1 MTKNSNVFI
10 RFLYSFSIYIV
21 ASFIYLAVNSYF
33 KDTVISYTISTAVTI
48 LILYTIFRNKI
59 KKDIINFKD
68 DFKNNLPH
76 IIVVPAILIGLEI
89 IVSLILSKLGIYS
102 SNQLAGEDIIKNSNF
117 LIIFYTTILAP
128 IFEEMVFRLPYHY
141 SSSNK
146 ILTYIVYSV
155 VFALTHIMTI
165 DNLLSLIYIIPYLL
179 LSFGIGYNFYKTD
192 NIFMST
198 IVHII
203 NNSIAVMLILL

>member
-117 LIIFYTTILAP
+117 LIIFYTAILAP

>member
-33 KDTVISYTISTAVTI
+33 KDTVISYSISTAVTI
-48 LILYTIFRNKI
+48 LILYSIFRNKI

-89 IVSLILSKLGIYS
+89 IASLILSKLGIYS

-117 LIIFYTTILAP
+117 LIIFYTAILAP
-128 IFEEMVFRLPYHY
+128 MFEEMVFRLPYHY

-146 ILTYIVYSV
+146 VLTYIVYSV
-155 VFALTHIMTI
+155 VFALTHIMTV

>member
-1 MTKNSNVFI
+1 MTKNGNVFI

-33 KDTVISYTISTAVTI
+33 KDTVISYSISTAVTI
-48 LILYTIFRNKI
+48 LILYSMFRNKI

-102 SNQLAGEDIIKNSNF
+102 SNQLAGEDILKNSNF
-117 LIIFYTTILAP
+117 LIIFYTAILAP
-128 IFEEMVFRLPYHY
+128 VFEEMVFRLPYHY
-141 SSSNK
+141 STSNK
-146 ILTYIVYSV
+146 VLTYIVYSV
-155 VFALTHIMTI
+155 VFALTHIMTV

-198 IVHII
+198 LVHII

>member
-1 MTKNSNVFI
+1 MTKNGNVFI
-10 RFLYSFSIYIV
+10 KFLYSFSIYIV

-33 KDTVISYTISTAVTI
+33 KDTVISYTISTAITI
-48 LILYTIFRNKI
+48 LILYSMFRNKI

-102 SNQLAGEDIIKNSNF
+102 SNQLAGEDILKNSNF
-117 LIIFYTTILAP
+117 LIIFYTAILAP
-128 IFEEMVFRLPYHY
+128 VFEEMVFRLPYHY
-141 SSSNK
+141 STSNK
-146 ILTYIVYSV
+146 VLTYIVYSV
-155 VFALTHIMTI
+155 VFALTHIMTV

-198 IVHII
+198 LVHII

>member
-10 RFLYSFSIYIV
+10 KFLCSFSIYIV

-33 KDTVISYTISTAVTI
+33 KDTVISYSISTAVTI
-48 LILYTIFRNKI
+48 LILYSIFRNKI

-76 IIVVPAILIGLEI
+76 IIVIPAILIGLEI
-89 IVSLILSKLGIYS
+89 IASLILSKLGIYS
-102 SNQLAGEDIIKNSNF
+102 SNQLTGEDIIKNSNF
-117 LIIFYTTILAP
+117 LIIFYTAILAP

-155 VFALTHIMTI
+155 VFALTHIMTV

-198 IVHII
+198 LVHII

>member
-33 KDTVISYTISTAVTI
+33 KDTVISYSISTAVTI

-89 IVSLILSKLGIYS
+89 IASLILSKLGIYS

-117 LIIFYTTILAP
+117 LIIFYTAILAP
-128 IFEEMVFRLPYHY
+128 MFEEMVFRLPYHY

-146 ILTYIVYSV
+146 VLTYIVYSV
-155 VFALTHIMTI
+155 VFALTHIMTV

>member
-1 MTKNSNVFI
+1 MTKNGNVFI

-33 KDTVISYTISTAVTI
+33 KDTVISYTISTAITI
-48 LILYTIFRNKI
+48 LILYSMFRNKI

-102 SNQLAGEDIIKNSNF
+102 SNQLAGEDILKNSNF
-117 LIIFYTTILAP
+117 LIIFYTAILAP
-128 IFEEMVFRLPYHY
+128 VFEEMVFRLPYHY
-141 SSSNK
+141 STSNK
-146 ILTYIVYSV
+146 VLTYIVYSV
-155 VFALTHIMTI
+155 VFALTHIMTV

-198 IVHII
+198 LVHII

>member
-10 RFLYSFSIYIV
+10 KFLCSFSIYIV

-48 LILYTIFRNKI
+48 LILYSIFRNKI

-76 IIVVPAILIGLEI
+76 IIVIPAILIGLEI
-89 IVSLILSKLGIYS
+89 IASLILSKLGIYS
-102 SNQLAGEDIIKNSNF
+102 SNQLTGEDIIKNSNF
-117 LIIFYTTILAP
+117 LIIFYTAILAP

-146 ILTYIVYSV
+146 VLTYIVYSI
-155 VFALTHIMTI
+155 VFALTHIMTV

-198 IVHII
+198 LVHII

>member
-1 MTKNSNVFI
+1 MTKNGNVFI

-33 KDTVISYTISTAVTI
+33 KDTVISYTISTAITI
-48 LILYTIFRNKI
+48 LILYSMFRNKI

-102 SNQLAGEDIIKNSNF
+102 SNQLAGEDILKNSNF
-117 LIIFYTTILAP
+117 LIIFYTAILAP
-128 IFEEMVFRLPYHY
+128 VFEEMVFRLPYHY
-141 SSSNK
+141 STSNK
-146 ILTYIVYSV
+146 VLTDIVYSV
-155 VFALTHIMTI
+155 VFALSHIMTV

-198 IVHII
+198 LVHII